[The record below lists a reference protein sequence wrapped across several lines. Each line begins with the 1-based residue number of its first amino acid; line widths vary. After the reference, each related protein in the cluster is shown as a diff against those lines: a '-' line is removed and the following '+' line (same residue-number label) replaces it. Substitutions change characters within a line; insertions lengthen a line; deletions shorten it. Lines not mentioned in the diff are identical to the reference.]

1 MKTWLINK
9 LIVAMVAT
17 AAMIAPLTLPANAQ
31 TDRMTV
37 IGQLDMAAIPE
48 LNRDNVRIVQRA
60 LTTKGFDP
68 GGVDG
73 IVGPATRAAVSK
85 FQDRYGMKATGEID
99 NQTLFALGKAGLT
112 IH

>member
-1 MKTWLINK
+1 MKTCLMNQF
-9 LIVAMVAT
+9 IVAMVAV
-17 AAMIAPLTLPANAQ
+17 AAMIAPLTLPAKAQ
-31 TDRMTV
+31 TDKMAAV
-37 IGQLDMAAIPE
+37 GQLDMAAIPE
-48 LNRDNVRIVQRA
+48 LDRSNVRIVQRA

-73 IVGPATRAAVSK
+73 IVGPATRAAVRK

-99 NQTLFALGKAGLT
+99 NQTLFALGKADLT